1 MTNST
6 NTSSKSIWLWSANTT
21 TAE

>member
-1 MTNST
+1 MTNS
-6 NTSSKSIWLWSANTT
+6 NNMSSKSIWLWSANMT